1 MRIQKAHPPV
11 VGCTGA
17 KDGAVEALRAER
29 RRAMGFG
36 ATYSAV
42 MGGLGWL
49 SFTLTA
55 NAADLAPLD
64 GARLRLAKIVTDLEG
79 TAQQQAAFT
88 ASEQESSRQGMT
100 RFLQEQ
106 PFRGRKPRSP
116 KSSTPSEP
124 AAPAPTPAAP
134 AAQ

>member
-1 MRIQKAHPPV
+1 
-11 VGCTGA
+11 
-17 KDGAVEALRAER
+17 
-29 RRAMGFG
+29 MGFG
-36 ATYSAV
+36 TTYSAV

-64 GARLRLAKIVTDLEG
+64 GVRLRPAKIVTDVEG

-88 ASEQESSRQGMT
+88 AGKQEASRQGMA

-106 PFRGRKPRSP
+106 SFRGRKPRSP

-134 AAQ
+134 SDQ